1 MKINVEYLKQQRIAK
16 GMSQEALATKLGYK
30 SKNAWQRIEKG
41 HVQVQSRYLMK
52 LIDILELDLNILYIE
67 D

>member
-16 GMSQEALATKLGYK
+16 GMSQEALAIKLGYK

-41 HVQVQSRYLMK
+41 RVQVQSRYLMK
-52 LIDILELDLNILYIE
+52 LIEILELDLNILYIE

>member
-1 MKINVEYLKQQRIAK
+1 MKINLRYLKERRIAK
-16 GMSQEALATKLGYK
+16 GLSQEALALQIGYK
-30 SKNAWQRIEKG
+30 SKNAWQRVEKG